1 MGRTGADVGGRVSFS
16 RDVRNQLAQV
26 PLERPCCRQAHLLAF
41 AVVAGIEAE
50 SLNGQPHMV
59 FQVDNAAI
67 ARHLF
72 RLGKALYAASPMV
85 ETRSDPDHQRPT
97 VHRVAIPIGPSGML
111 PATVTIG
118 QLQEAIARKACCRRW
133 FLRGAFMAGGSLVAP
148 TKAYH
153 LEFNA
158 PEGVAH
164 WLLELLR
171 HERIPARCYQRS
183 QAEVWTVY
191 VKDSSAI
198 ATFLTQLGATQA
210 LLRWEE
216 VRVGKDLVNTVQ
228 RVVNCETANLTR
240 TLTSAQRQVAELTW
254 LENHGVMAAL
264 PPDCRDVAR
273 VRMEMPFASLLELGA
288 ALEPPMSKSAVNH
301 RLKLLHEA
309 YVGAG
314 GPALGPLGTA
324 PLEASVD

>member
-1 MGRTGADVGGRVSFS
+1 M
-16 RDVRNQLAQV
+16 RNQLAQV

-41 AVVAGIEAE
+41 AIVAGSEAE
-50 SLNGQPHMV
+50 ALNGQAHLV

-72 RLGKALYAASPMV
+72 KLGKALYAASPLI
-85 ETRSDPDHQRPT
+85 ETRADPEHLRPT

-111 PATVTIG
+111 PATVTVV
-118 QLQEAIARKACCRRW
+118 QLQEAIARKVCCRRA

-164 WLLELLR
+164 WIQALLR
-171 HERIPARCYQRS
+171 QERIPARCYQRA
-183 QAEVWTVY
+183 QADAWTVY
-191 VKDSSAI
+191 VKDGSAI

-210 LLRWEE
+210 LMRWEE
-216 VRVGKDLVNTVQ
+216 VRIGKDLVNTVQ
-228 RVVNCETANLTR
+228 RVVNCETANLNR

-254 LENHGVMAAL
+254 LEQQGLLDGL
-264 PPDCRDVAR
+264 PGDCREVAR
-273 VRMEMPFASLLELGA
+273 SRLELPFASLLELGA
-288 ALEPPMSKSAVNH
+288 TLEPPMSKSAVNH

-309 YVGAG
+309 YVAAG
-314 GPALGPLGTA
+314 GPPLGSPGTA
-324 PLEASVD
+324 PLEPSAG

>member
-1 MGRTGADVGGRVSFS
+1 VSFS

-41 AVVAGIEAE
+41 AVVAGSEAE
-50 SLNGQPHMV
+50 ALNGQPHLV

-72 RLGKALYAASPMV
+72 RLGKAIYGASPLV
-85 ETRSDPDHQRPT
+85 ETRADPDHQRPT
-97 VHRVAIPIGPSGML
+97 MHRVAIPIGPSGML
-111 PATVTIG
+111 PATVTFT
-118 QLQEAIARKACCRRW
+118 QLQEAIARKACCRRS

-158 PEGVAH
+158 PEGVAQ
-164 WLLELLR
+164 WIQELLR
-171 HERIPARCYQRS
+171 QERIPARCYQRT
-183 QAEVWTVY
+183 QADAWTVY

-210 LLRWEE
+210 LMRWEE
-216 VRVGKDLVNTVQ
+216 VRIGKDLVNTVQ
-228 RVVNCETANLTR
+228 RVVNCETANLNR

-254 LENHGVMAAL
+254 LEQHGLLDTL
-264 PPDCRDVAR
+264 PSDCRDVAR
-273 VRMEMPFASLLELGA
+273 SRLELPFASLLELGA
-288 ALEPPMSKSAVNH
+288 TLEPPMSKSAVNH

-309 YVGAG
+309 YSEAG
-314 GPALGPLGTA
+314 GPPLGPFGTA
-324 PLEASVD
+324 PLGTSPLDPPPEG